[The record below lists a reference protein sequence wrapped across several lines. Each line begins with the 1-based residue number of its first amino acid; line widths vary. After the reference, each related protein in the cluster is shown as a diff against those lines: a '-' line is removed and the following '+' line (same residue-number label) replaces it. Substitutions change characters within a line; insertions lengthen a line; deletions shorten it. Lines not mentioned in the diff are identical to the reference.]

1 MKEIIYKLIEEY
13 KQGNNEPLDSDEV
26 ETLINLLRLEVDLN
40 EGNITQQEYNNLI
53 VEFSA

>member
-26 ETLINLLRLEVDLN
+26 EVLINILRLEIDLN
-40 EGNITQQEYNNLI
+40 EGNITEQEYNELL
-53 VEFSA
+53 S